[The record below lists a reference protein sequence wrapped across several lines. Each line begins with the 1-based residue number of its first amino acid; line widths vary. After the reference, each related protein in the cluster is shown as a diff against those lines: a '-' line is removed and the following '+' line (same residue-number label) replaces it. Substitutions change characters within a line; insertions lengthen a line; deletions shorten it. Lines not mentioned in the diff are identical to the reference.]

1 MSDASI
7 TTNVDPSNPMLN
19 RVANAT
25 LALAGL
31 ALVGVAIV
39 EGWQVFARYVL
50 NDSPSWTEPVALL
63 LMSTTMMCGAA
74 VGVRNNKHFGFFI
87 LGEMSPPL
95 IRRGL
100 TLFAQSIITLVGVLF
115 VVAGVRLV
123 AESWDFP
130 MAGAPLP
137 QGIVYLPI
145 CIGGAL
151 IAIFSLERMVMRS
164 PADVQA
170 SAQK

>member
-1 MSDASI
+1 MSDASM
-7 TTNVDPSNPMLN
+7 TPSVDPSNATLN
-19 RVANAT
+19 KVANAT
-25 LALAGL
+25 LALAGI

-74 VGVRNNKHFGFFI
+74 VGVRSNKHFGFFV
-87 LGEMSPPL
+87 LGEMSPPP

-130 MAGAPLP
+130 LAGAPLP

-151 IAIFSLERMVMRS
+151 IAIFSIERMVMRP
-164 PADVQA
+164 PANVQT

>member
-1 MSDASI
+1 M
-7 TTNVDPSNPMLN
+7 DPSHPILN
-19 RVANAT
+19 KLANAA

-74 VGVRNNKHFGFFI
+74 VGVRSNRHFGFFI
-87 LGEMSPPL
+87 LSEVAAPPV
-95 IRRGL
+95 RRLL
-100 TLFAQSIITLVGVLF
+100 TNFAQVVIALVGVLF
-115 VVAGVRLV
+115 VVAGSRLV
-123 AESWDFP
+123 AESWGFQ

-145 CIGGAL
+145 CIGGTL
-151 IAIFSLERMVMRS
+151 IFVFSIERIVAARS
-164 PADVQA
+164 A
-170 SAQK
+170 SDERKA

>member
-1 MSDASI
+1 VTPNTDP
-7 TTNVDPSNPMLN
+7 TNPLLN
-19 RVANAT
+19 RLSNAA
-25 LALAGL
+25 LVLAGI

-50 NDSPSWTEPVALL
+50 NNSPSWTEPVALL

-74 VGVRNNKHFGFFI
+74 VGVRSNRHFGFFI
-87 LGEMSPPL
+87 LGEMASPR
-95 IRRGL
+95 IRRVL
-100 TLFAQSIITLVGVLF
+100 VIFAQSIIALVGALF
-115 VVAGVRLV
+115 VVAGIRLV

-151 IAIFSLERMVMRS
+151 IVVFSIERIVITRVE
-164 PADVQA
+164 PAVQ
-170 SAQK
+170 S

>member
-1 MSDASI
+1 MSDTLMTPNAE
-7 TTNVDPSNPMLN
+7 PSNSTLNML
-19 RVANAT
+19 ANAT
-25 LALAGL
+25 LALAGI

-74 VGVRNNKHFGFFI
+74 VGVRSNRHFGFFI
-87 LGEMSPPL
+87 LGEMSPPP

-151 IAIFSLERMVMRS
+151 MAIFSIERMFMRPLAS
-164 PADVQA
+164 PPA
-170 SAQK
+170 SAPK

>member
-1 MSDASI
+1 MTQKDER
-7 TTNVDPSNPMLN
+7 TNPKLN
-19 RVANAT
+19 RLANAA

-74 VGVRNNKHFGFFI
+74 VGVRSNRHFGFFI
-87 LGEMSPPL
+87 LSEMASPPM
-95 IRRGL
+95 RRGL
-100 TLFAQSIITLVGVLF
+100 TIFVQAIIALVGVLF
-115 VVAGVRLV
+115 VGAGIHLI
-123 AESWDFP
+123 AESWDFS

-151 IAIFSLERMVMRS
+151 IVVFSIERIVLTRHE
-164 PADVQA
+164 P
-170 SAQK
+170 SAQN